1 MVESYAHPEG
11 KVDGLTVYKEEFIN
25 RGPATVPKITRPQ
38 TVIAKNDSKF
48 QSQTTH
54 NSTFTPKKPI
64 PQQIYGELPSF
75 TGSILFPDPK
85 ADMKTTNQDVYKG
98 RFAKVADLCKP
109 AEAQVTIGIEGDHFH
124 GTTHRDTFKTPEMEG
139 RREARKRQPQLKAN
153 QRAKFQ
159 SQTQFKSDFPG
170 YGGKMPNPPKPITP
184 PPETVNLAMNNNR
197 HFSTTNNEFYKII
210 WDPKTIGRTK
220 ILKPDG
226 EAYSKPL
233 TKMETKTQAMR
244 DFTQKEPVKMPQIR
258 PPTRTEPSKSK
269 FFDETAYKSQFKH
282 YRTAPFQRYGDLH
295 ESAFYLKPVTKFY
308 QDGSVTMQDF
318 QGAAGGKPSTPH
330 LPVQKLHVRDGEL
343 LSQTTYNSDYIR
355 KAKGQCSYLQWMQ
368 DRETKKKAAKI
379 TLQKTTE
386 PQKIGKALKQ
396 HNQEKSGVLVGNK

>member
-1 MVESYAHPEG
+1 MMESYTQPEG

-25 RGPATVPKITRPQ
+25 RGPGTVPKITRPQ

-64 PQQIYGELPSF
+64 PQPTYGEIPSF

-98 RFAKVADLCKP
+98 KFAKVADLCRP
-109 AEAQVTIGIEGDHFH
+109 AEAQVTIGVEGEHFH
-124 GTTHRDTFKTPEMEG
+124 DTTHKDTYRTPGMEVRQEG
-139 RREARKRQPQLKAN
+139 RKRQPQLKAN

-159 SQTQFKSDFPG
+159 SETQFKRDFPG
-170 YGGKMPNPPKPITP
+170 YGGKMPEPPKPIPP

-197 HFSTTNNEFYKII
+197 DFLTTNNDFYQIS
-210 WDPKTIGRTK
+210 WDPKTIGRTQ
-220 ILKPDG
+220 ILKPDAG
-226 EAYSKPL
+226 TYNKPAE
-233 TKMETKTQAMR
+233 KMETKTQAMV
-244 DFTQKEPVKMPQIR
+244 DFTQKEPVRMPQIR

-282 YRTAPFQRYGDLH
+282 YRTIPFQRYGDLH

-318 QGAAGGKPSTPH
+318 QGAMGGKPSTPQV
-330 LPVQKLHVRDGEL
+330 PIQKLHAQGGEL

-355 KAKGQCSYLQWMQ
+355 KAKEKCSYLQWVQ
-368 DRETKKKAAKI
+368 DRETQKKAAKI
-379 TLQKTTE
+379 ARGKTAQPPRIE
-386 PQKIGKALKQ
+386 KALKQ
-396 HNQEKSGVLVGNK
+396 ENQEKSAVMVGNK